1 MESTD
6 SSFQFS
12 GKLGSTL
19 KAGLDLFPEHRRQ
32 GITNNL
38 VEEL

>member
-1 MESTD
+1 MD
-6 SSFQFS
+6 RSFQS
-12 GKLGSTL
+12 PGKLSSTL